1 SDSEAPT
8 NPAIATRG
16 SLIFIIMFSCILIDS
31 GTVELNKNPLKIASV
46 SLRGILTVPI
56 DTPKIITLIKSVI
69 NIRQVRIDLV
79 CKNVWIDCFCKF
91 LCSFNKTWSRT
102 THYPRSHQIFVH
114 LLLQLCHSNL
124 YDLSL
129 L

>member
-1 SDSEAPT
+1 MPSVKGSANGLRNKPRKAAPTSDSEAPT

-69 NIRQVRIDLV
+69 KIGRASCREREWMYEGEGEQ
-79 CKNVWIDCFCKF
+79 KEK
-91 LCSFNKTWSRT
+91 
-102 THYPRSHQIFVH
+102 
-114 LLLQLCHSNL
+114 
-124 YDLSL
+124 
-129 L
+129 